1 MPDCNRKISFVG
13 LSIALVL
20 MIISSAHDYQVKSK
34 TVSISCSNDKPCE
47 RTVCESSKACS
58 TTIGESFESRS
69 SSNTNSTTQDHQSN
83 R

>member
-1 MPDCNRKISFVG
+1 MQNCSRKISFVG
-13 LSIALVL
+13 LSIVLVL
-20 MIISSAHDYQVKSK
+20 VVVSTAHVYQVKSK
-34 TVSISCSNDKPCE
+34 TVSINCSNDRPCE

-69 SSNTNSTTQDHQSN
+69 SSNTNSTTLDHQSN